1 MADLSDLAQ
10 LSVRL
15 HQLHEAHD
23 RLTRQL
29 SRDGASRQLLQINGQ
44 IGAIRADIRQCQR
57 AYSRMAAE
65 LSERDCNEM

>member
-15 HQLHEAHD
+15 HQLHEAHE

-29 SRDGASRQLLQINGQ
+29 GKDGASRQLLQINGQ

-57 AYSRMAAE
+57 TYQRLAAQ
-65 LSERDCNEM
+65 LSEQDCNKP